1 MLDHILGKPSA
12 NVRRVQALGT
22 ALVTLLVT
30 RRKKAPWGLGWLERR
45 SSLWKTLL
53 GWWTLLYLLRH
64 MDDVLGL
71 HAPEPLREYYSR
83 SFYRATW
90 VFTALD
96 AGFWTAMSVR
106 PKWLRDTLSLVFSA
120 YYLVCTN
127 RAVEKV
133 RKVRALVTIEHLRV
147 SWNKGVENPVLR
159 FVRKLHQPQLGIVR
173 NVMLGESESTER
185 ARCVV
190 MFDGSEEEF
199 RACRMVVLDVPG
211 GGFVSMAPESHTEY
225 LAAWAQRTKAIVVSV
240 DYAKA
245 PEYPFPYAI
254 DQCFAVYRELE
265 LTNGQCIGL
274 EGTERVRF
282 VLAGDSAGGNIA
294 AGVQFRIL
302 ESEGLRGPAGIVF
315 VYGCFNVD
323 VRAWMTRNET
333 RVLLGTEARDH
344 LHHASPLAVAKP
356 TRHAGSLDARV
367 RVVSGDQPSAYVPLT
382 MTSSFTYFNDQV
394 LTPEMMRAMVIMYVG
409 PNARPDFRTDYYL
422 SPVVAPDH
430 LLARFPPTY
439 FLCGEKDP
447 M

>member
-159 FVRKLHQPQLGIVR
+159 FVR
-173 NVMLGESESTER
+173 
-185 ARCVV
+185 
-190 MFDGSEEEF
+190 
-199 RACRMVVLDVPG
+199 
-211 GGFVSMAPESHTEY
+211 
-225 LAAWAQRTKAIVVSV
+225 
-240 DYAKA
+240 
-245 PEYPFPYAI
+245 
-254 DQCFAVYRELE
+254 
-265 LTNGQCIGL
+265 
-274 EGTERVRF
+274 
-282 VLAGDSAGGNIA
+282 
-294 AGVQFRIL
+294 
-302 ESEGLRGPAGIVF
+302 
-315 VYGCFNVD
+315 
-323 VRAWMTRNET
+323 
-333 RVLLGTEARDH
+333 
-344 LHHASPLAVAKP
+344 
-356 TRHAGSLDARV
+356 
-367 RVVSGDQPSAYVPLT
+367 
-382 MTSSFTYFNDQV
+382 
-394 LTPEMMRAMVIMYVG
+394 
-409 PNARPDFRTDYYL
+409 
-422 SPVVAPDH
+422 
-430 LLARFPPTY
+430 
-439 FLCGEKDP
+439 
-447 M
+447 